1 MLLKLICLDLE
12 GVLIPEIWIAFSEV
26 TGIPE
31 FRRTTRDEPD
41 YNKLMN
47 YRIEL
52 LAKHKLKLKDIQNV
66 IGNVEPLEGSGNFL
80 AALRKKTQIIILS
93 DTFEE
98 FARPVLAKLDYP
110 TLFCNSLEIAA
121 DGSVSGYRIRKEN
134 GKKCAVSAFKSLNFK
149 VFAAG
154 DSYNDLSMI
163 QEADSGCLF
172 LAPENIKKEYPQI
185 PSTDTYEEL
194 MEKIEEFLVT

>member
-1 MLLKLICLDLE
+1 MLVYGRGKALKLVCLDLE

-47 YRIEL
+47 FRLEL
-52 LAKHKLKLKDIQNV
+52 LSKHKLKLKDIQNV
-66 IGNVEPLEGSGNFL
+66 IGSVEPLEGACDFVMS
-80 AALRKKTQIIILS
+80 LREKTQFVILS

-98 FARPVLAKLDYP
+98 FAKPLLAKLDYP

-121 DGSVSGYRIRKEN
+121 DGSVSGYRIRQAN
-134 GKKCAVSAFKSLNFK
+134 GKKHAVSAFKGMN
-149 VFAAG
+149 
-154 DSYNDLSMI
+154 
-163 QEADSGCLF
+163 
-172 LAPENIKKEYPQI
+172 
-185 PSTDTYEEL
+185 
-194 MEKIEEFLVT
+194 